1 MKKENKLKTTYKFI
15 IEKREKGKKDEDLG
29 VIKAEGFRFKIKDL
43 ETNKF
48 IKAGRKPDSNYK
60 EDVEEFVTQKNGETE
75 EYYLKEDGNG
85 GSYKPQNRYEIIEV
99 ATPKNSPFA
108 NDSKPQRL
116 TPKRMDSSGKAKHR
130 IFDSRLKKNAKKK
143 ITKPTKGDAVSS
155 SNKAP
160 KTGRFT
166 GISLRQSAVSSSRSC
181 SSPQFPQNSISSGA
195 SLLASPLIIAS
206 TAYECVM

>member
-1 MKKENKLKTTYKFI
+1 MESSSSRTGLARSSSFPAGPILLYKFI

-85 GSYKPQNRYEIIEV
+85 GSYKPQNRYEIVEV

-116 TPKRMDSSGKAKHR
+116 TPKRMDSREVVLILTRDNELHRRSEERRVGKECR
-130 IFDSRLKKNAKKK
+130 SRW
-143 ITKPTKGDAVSS
+143 
-155 SNKAP
+155 
-160 KTGRFT
+160 
-166 GISLRQSAVSSSRSC
+166 
-181 SSPQFPQNSISSGA
+181 SP
-195 SLLASPLIIAS
+195 
-206 TAYECVM
+206 YH